1 LTFDVEFTIARLTVK
16 CYMVLDMANKKVI
29 PSLDGYGGSAPR
41 VKQLSKSSTIKQNR
55 EAIATEM
62 LCMATTSVRD
72 IMDWDEYGNVR
83 LKAAKDIP
91 EYAHRAIKKVTSTI
105 SRDGA
110 STVTVELHDKV
121 QTLRTLAKAAG
132 LMEPEQNMDKPSVIG
147 FNVKAPVQ
155 IDQEAEVV
163 DE

>member
-1 LTFDVEFTIARLTVK
+1 MT
-16 CYMVLDMANKKVI
+16 KKNVI
-29 PSLDGYGGSAPR
+29 PSLKGYGGTKPR
-41 VKQLSKSSTIKQNR
+41 VTELKKSNTIKQNK

-105 SRDGA
+105 SKDGA

-132 LMEPEQNMDKPSVIG
+132 LLEVEQNMDKPSVIG
-147 FNVKAPVQ
+147 FNVKAPVE
-155 IDQEAEVV
+155 IEQEAEVV

>member
-1 LTFDVEFTIARLTVK
+1 MT
-16 CYMVLDMANKKVI
+16 KKNVI
-29 PSLDGYGGSAPR
+29 PSLKGYGGSKPR
-41 VKQLSKSSTIKQNR
+41 VTELKKSNTIKQNK

-105 SRDGA
+105 SKDGA

-132 LMEPEQNMDKPSVIG
+132 LLEVEQNMDKPSVIG
-147 FNVKAPVQ
+147 FNVKAPVE
-155 IDQEAEVV
+155 IEQEAEVV

>member
-1 LTFDVEFTIARLTVK
+1 MT
-16 CYMVLDMANKKVI
+16 KKNVI
-29 PSLDGYGGSAPR
+29 PSLKGYGGTKPR
-41 VKQLSKSSTIKQNR
+41 VTELKKSNTIKQNK

-105 SRDGA
+105 SKDGA
-110 STVTVELHDKV
+110 STVTVELNDKV

-132 LMEPEQNMDKPSVIG
+132 LLEVEQNMDKPSVIG
-147 FNVKAPVQ
+147 FNVKAPVE
-155 IDQEAEVV
+155 IEQEAEVV